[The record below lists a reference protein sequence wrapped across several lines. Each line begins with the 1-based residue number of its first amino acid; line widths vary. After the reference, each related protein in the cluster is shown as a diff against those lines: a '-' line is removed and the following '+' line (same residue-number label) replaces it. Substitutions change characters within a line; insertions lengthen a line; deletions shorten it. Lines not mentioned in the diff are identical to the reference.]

1 MRMGKIIIGIIF
13 YISIGSIIPF
23 IILLIFKFIKF
34 VIMLKRRFLDIMN
47 GIWIDIKNKNFENLE
62 ESITEIFTFSG
73 LVGCLLFGIC
83 IVLYR
88 IFYYR

>member
-73 LVGCLLFGIC
+73 LAVGIGKG
-83 IVLYR
+83 
-88 IFYYR
+88 